1 MEVVGN
7 KEQCPQCAGLG
18 IPQCDM
24 GTAVPPGILGCRK
37 LGSSLS
43 NTPLVCLGLRIGPGV
58 TGKPQVISAPSPCM
72 LGMVVRS
79 CEVLILNCIC
89 LYCIRSAS

>member
-7 KEQCPQCAGLG
+7 KEQYPQCAGLG

-24 GTAVPPGILGCRK
+24 GTAIPPGILGCRK

-43 NTPLVCLGLRIGPGV
+43 NTPLVCVGVRIGPGV
-58 TGKPQVISAPSPCM
+58 TGEPQAGHFCSQPMHAGNGGAFM
-72 LGMVVRS
+72 
-79 CEVLILNCIC
+79 
-89 LYCIRSAS
+89 